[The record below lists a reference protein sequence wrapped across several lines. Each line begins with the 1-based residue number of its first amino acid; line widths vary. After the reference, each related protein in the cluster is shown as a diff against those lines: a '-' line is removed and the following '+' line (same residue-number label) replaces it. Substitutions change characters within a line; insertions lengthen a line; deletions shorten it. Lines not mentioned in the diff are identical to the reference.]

1 MSGTIL
7 FEVRDQLRSLGV
19 VGNEQEFCVAWL
31 GRGSG
36 YMRTLRFIDQP
47 ASAEVLAILANKL
60 EYYANEVRRS
70 GRRTD
75 MADAF
80 QSLAARTRA
89 ALDEL
94 ARARWAEAGRMNHG
108 A

>member
-1 MSGTIL
+1 MTETIL
-7 FEVRDQLRSLGV
+7 YEVRDRLRELGV
-19 VGNEQEFCVAWL
+19 VRNEQEFCVAWL

-60 EYYANEVRRS
+60 EYYAGEIRRT
-70 GRRTD
+70 GRRAD
-75 MADAF
+75 MAAQF
-80 QSLAARTRA
+80 SILAEQTRT
-89 ALDEL
+89 ALDQL
-94 ARARWAEAGRMNHG
+94 ARDRWAEAGRMAYG

>member
-1 MSGTIL
+1 MTQTIL
-7 FEVRDQLRSLGV
+7 YEVRDRLRELGV
-19 VGNEQEFCVAWL
+19 VRNEQEFCVAWL

-36 YMRTLRFIDQP
+36 YIRTLRFIDQP
-47 ASAEVLAILANKL
+47 PSAEALAILANKL
-60 EYYANEVRRS
+60 EYYAGEISRS
-70 GRRTD
+70 GQRAE
-75 MADAF
+75 MAQVF

-108 A
+108 S